1 MQNLGENSGKT
12 KTKTEIKPGQIW
24 RDKRDHARQIRVT
37 KYEDSPGGNGFSMR
51 VSYSPHNYAPRIK
64 RNGRP
69 VSELSFRFDYELLT
83 DAPTEAQKEQRG
95 SEG

>member
-1 MQNLGENSGKT
+1 MKT

>member
-1 MQNLGENSGKT
+1 MKT

-37 KYEDSPGGNGFSMR
+37 KYEEGYSPGGNGFSMR
-51 VSYSPHNYAPRIK
+51 VSYSPYNYAPRIK

-69 VSELSFRFDYELLT
+69 VSELSFELSFRFDYELVS
-83 DAPTEAQKEQRG
+83 APTEAQKERRG
-95 SEG
+95 EEG

>member
-1 MQNLGENSGKT
+1 MSKQKV
-12 KTKTEIKPGQIW
+12 EIKPGQIW
-24 RDKRDHARQIRVT
+24 RDNRDHARQIRVT
-37 KYEDSPGGNGFSMR
+37 KYEEGYPGGNGISMR
-51 VSYSPHNYAPRIK
+51 VSYSPHNYAPGIK

-83 DAPTEAQKEQRG
+83 DVPTEAQKEQRG